1 MNEAVFAEPHA
12 AAFVDARNWM
22 VEHQLEGRDI
32 RDERVLEAMRAVPRE
47 RFVPEHLM
55 EFAYEDTP
63 LPIAAGQTISQPYI
77 VARMCEIAEIGPDDV
92 VLEVGA
98 GSGYAAAVIARL
110 AGRVYAIERH
120 TELVEAASASLAAIG
135 CRNVEVIHGDGTRG
149 LPEFAPF
156 DAIVVSAGDRR
167 IPEALIEQLA
177 VGGRLVIPVG
187 PRRSQVL
194 KKITRTS
201 LGDVQEENHG
211 VVAFVPLVGSARR
224 APKPELVDGPDAA
237 APLRATETAVA
248 LPWRVARGLP
258 GRIAERAETFGEMH
272 ELAAMVDRF
281 ANRRVVLLG
290 EATHGTSEFYE
301 ARTWITERL
310 VALHGFDIVAVEA
323 DWPDA
328 AAYDAYIREHAAPD
342 MELPPF
348 SRFPRWMWRNA
359 QVYDLLDRLQAAN
372 KTRAAHE
379 KAGFYGLDVYSL
391 GASIDAVLGYLD
403 RTDPEAAR
411 VARERYGCLMPWRTE
426 PARYGRL
433 ALTTGYS
440 ACEDKVVSVLT
451 DLLRKRLAYLGR
463 DGDAFFDAE
472 RNARV
477 AVSAERY
484 YRAMYYGSATSWN
497 LRDEHM
503 FETLTAL
510 LKHRGAASKAV
521 VWAHNSHIGDAS
533 ETEMGRIRGERN
545 IGELARKAF
554 GRQAALI
561 GFGTDH
567 GTVAAASEWG
577 GPMQV
582 KRLKKAR
589 DDSWESRCR
598 KADRPAFLLDL
609 AHDDRVRAELSR
621 TLLERAIGV
630 IYRPDSELTSHYF
643 AADLARQFDAY
654 IWFTETRAVDAARRA
669 GEADQAETYPFGL

>member
-1 MNEAVFAEPHA
+1 MSEAVLAEPRTA
-12 AAFVDARNWM
+12 SFVDARNWM
-22 VEHQLEGRDI
+22 VEHQLVMRGI
-32 RDERVLEAMRAVPRE
+32 TDERVLEAMHAVPRE
-47 RFVPEHLM
+47 RFVPEQLL

-77 VARMCEIAEIGPDDV
+77 VALMAEIAAIGPDDV

-98 GSGYAAAVIARL
+98 GSGYAAAVMARL
-110 AGRVYAIERH
+110 GGRVYAIERH
-120 TELVEAASASLAAIG
+120 AELVETARASLAAIG
-135 CRNVEVIHGDGTRG
+135 CRSVEVIHGDGTRG
-149 LPEFAPF
+149 LPEHAPF
-156 DAIVVSAGDRR
+156 DAIIVSAGGRR
-167 IPEALIEQLA
+167 IPDALIEQLA
-177 VGGRLVIPVG
+177 IGGRLVIPVG

-211 VVAFVPLVGSARR
+211 LVAFVPLIGSSRR
-224 APKPELVDGPDAA
+224 TRKPELVDGSDFS
-237 APLRATETAVA
+237 APLSADEAAIA
-248 LPWRVARGLP
+248 LSSRTPSGLA
-258 GRIAERAETFGEMH
+258 GRIAEHAEGFGEMH
-272 ELAAMVDRF
+272 QLAAMIDRF
-281 ANRRVVLLG
+281 ADRRVVLLG
-290 EATHGTSEFYE
+290 EATHGTAEFYE
-301 ARTWITERL
+301 ARSWITERL
-310 VALHGFDIVAVEA
+310 VALHGFGIVAVEA

-328 AAYDAYIREHAAPD
+328 AAYDAYIRGHAPPAL
-342 MELPPF
+342 ETPPF

-359 QVYDLLDRLQAAN
+359 QIYDLLDRLQAAN
-372 KTRAAHE
+372 KTRTE

-391 GASIDAVLGYLD
+391 GTSIDAVLAYLD
-403 RTDPEAAR
+403 RTDPEAAC

-433 ALTTGYS
+433 ALTSGYT
-440 ACEDKVVSVLT
+440 ACEDEVVAVLT
-451 DLLRKRLAYLGR
+451 DLLRKRLEYLGR

-510 LKHRGAASKAV
+510 LDHRGAGSKAV

-554 GRQAALI
+554 GDRAALI

-577 GPMQV
+577 GPMEV
-582 KRLKKAR
+582 KRLRKAR
-589 DDSWESRCR
+589 DDSWEGKCR
-598 KADRPAFLLDL
+598 EADRPAFLLDL
-609 AHDDRVRAELSR
+609 ARDDRVRTDLSR
-621 TLLERAIGV
+621 TMLERAIGV

-643 AADLARQFDAY
+643 AADLARQFDAF
-654 IWFTETRAVDAARRA
+654 IWFTQTRAVDAARHA
-669 GEADQAETYPFGL
+669 GQADQAETYPFGL